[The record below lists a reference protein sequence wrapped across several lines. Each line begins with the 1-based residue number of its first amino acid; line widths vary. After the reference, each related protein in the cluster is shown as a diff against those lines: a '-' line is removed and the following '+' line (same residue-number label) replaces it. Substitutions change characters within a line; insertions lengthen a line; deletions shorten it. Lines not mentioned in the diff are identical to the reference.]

1 MYPWRGSLSHGMENN
16 YPMELLPA
24 DVSKM
29 LVSSEPDVV
38 LLDCREQEE
47 FSIVSIEGARLLP
60 MSEMSERI
68 NELEEWRDKK
78 IIVYCHHGVRS
89 LRVAR
94 WLREKGFSKA
104 SSMKGGIDQWVEC
117 VNPSLPRY

>member
-1 MYPWRGSLSHGMENN
+1 MI
-16 YPMELLPA
+16 
-24 DVSKM
+24 
-29 LVSSEPDVV
+29 
-38 LLDCREQEE
+38 Q
-47 FSIVSIEGARLLP
+47 
-60 MSEMSERI
+60 MSERI

-89 LRVAR
+89 LRVVR